1 LDWGGAGG
9 TAAGVVWDAGGE
21 ADGDEGAGGHG
32 PSATPPGAGGTSAFE
47 EDAAGGF
54 AGCASGLVRV
64 FWQGSSGDGGF
75 GCIGAGGSWRG
86 RGFEGSGGCGMTTGP
101 GGNTGGGGGAGS
113 AAGEEV

>member
-1 LDWGGAGG
+1 M
-9 TAAGVVWDAGGE
+9 
-21 ADGDEGAGGHG
+21 
-32 PSATPPGAGGTSAFE
+32 PPVAGGTSAFE

-54 AGCASGLVRV
+54 AGCASGLIRV

-101 GGNTGGGGGAGS
+101 GGITGGGGGAGS